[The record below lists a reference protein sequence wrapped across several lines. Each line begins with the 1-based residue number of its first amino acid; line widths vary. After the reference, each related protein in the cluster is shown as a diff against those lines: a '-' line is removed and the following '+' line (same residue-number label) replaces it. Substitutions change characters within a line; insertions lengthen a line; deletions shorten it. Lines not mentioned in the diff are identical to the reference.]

1 MPTFQQCLDA
11 DPSEFVQLGTKVL
24 STASSIMLHT
34 ATYMETV
41 SGLASAW
48 EGADYNKL
56 VGWQG
61 RVIEFDT
68 MNQAEMNAAAGAL
81 TTMGGT
87 MTAMVQTLKMT
98 KQAAES
104 IGYKVLPAP
113 MVILGPSQ
121 WQQVSAANVG
131 APAVLAAYQ
140 AGAISFTTA
149 LISQYAAIIAQD
161 VACAATI
168 RIAAGTGA

>member
-11 DPSEFVQLGTKVL
+11 DPSRFIQLGTKVM
-24 STASSIMLHT
+24 STASEIMLHT
-34 ATYMETV
+34 ATYLETIA
-41 SGLASAW
+41 GLASAW
-48 EGADYNKL
+48 EGNDYDKL
-56 VGWQG
+56 AGWQR

-68 MNQAEMNAAAGAL
+68 MNQAEMNVAGGAL
-81 TTMGGT
+81 TSMGT
-87 MTAMVQTLKMT
+87 SMMANVQALKMT
-98 KQAAES
+98 KQMAES
-104 IGYKVLPAP
+104 IGYKVLPSP

-140 AGAISFTTA
+140 AGAMSFTMA

-161 VACAATI
+161 VSCATTI